1 MPSFYMM
8 KTFKVNPDIIFP
20 SNVFVRDYDGSRRD
34 NIGEIKLKMTIGPV
48 YFMIVFQVID
58 TETLY
63 NFLWGRT

>member
-48 YFMIVFQVID
+48 EFMIVF
-58 TETLY
+58 
-63 NFLWGRT
+63 